1 MTNQEAFD
9 KVVAHL
15 FTQRAKSTQNG
26 MCRYRMVTKEGE
38 LRMCAI
44 GAIIPENEYFT
55 NLEGKTVTEI
65 QYQVPVLRGLDTVL
79 LSLLQAVHDDT
90 GTSTYGLDARD
101 LKYMESKLRGIANMH
116 GLEYNYAHA

>member
-15 FTQRAKSTQNG
+15 FTQRAKAPNG
-26 MCRYRMVTKEGE
+26 MCCYRMVTKEGE

-44 GAIIPENEYFT
+44 GALIPANEYHPH
-55 NLEGKTVTEI
+55 LEGKTVGQI
-65 QYQVPVLRGLDTVL
+65 QPYVPALRELDTVL

-90 GTSTYGLDARD
+90 GTASYGLDTRD